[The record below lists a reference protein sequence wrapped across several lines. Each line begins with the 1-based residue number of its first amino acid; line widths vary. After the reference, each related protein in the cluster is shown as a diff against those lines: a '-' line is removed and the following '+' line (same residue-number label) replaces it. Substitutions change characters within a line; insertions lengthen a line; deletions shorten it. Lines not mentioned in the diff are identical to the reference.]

1 MGERPGVSYVTQSH
15 MAVRSSMNPLRAVLL
30 FEADSLALW
39 LDEALHD
46 PQVDEEQFFRKVE
59 RYGEVL
65 RRMKAMDQPIR
76 YEA

>member
-1 MGERPGVSYVTQSH
+1 
-15 MAVRSSMNPLRAVLL
+15 MNPIRAVLL

-59 RYGEVL
+59 RYGQVL
-65 RRMKAMDQPIR
+65 RQMKAMGR
-76 YEA
+76 RVRWEA

>member
-1 MGERPGVSYVTQSH
+1 M
-15 MAVRSSMNPLRAVLL
+15 
-30 FEADSLALW
+30 LASW

-46 PQVDEEQFFRKVE
+46 PLVDEHQFFRKVE

-65 RRMKAMDQPIR
+65 RRMKALQQVIR

>member
-1 MGERPGVSYVTQSH
+1 
-15 MAVRSSMNPLRAVLL
+15 MNPIHAVLQL
-30 FEADSLALW
+30 QADSLALW

-65 RRMKAMDQPIR
+65 RPAPTPPLHQI
-76 YEA
+76 